1 MTTRKPPIKFNEL
14 APDLEV
20 QTAAGET
27 IRLSSLWA
35 KKTLVLAF
43 TRHFGCPQCKEMLS
57 ELVQI
62 NPELEQAGF
71 ILAVITQG
79 KPAETDRF
87 CSQYAPGI
95 LCISDPDRRAYRA
108 FGLRRGSLF
117 QTLFS
122 RHVWQS
128 NDRVKREK
136 GWKPGLAPQGQDTL
150 QMSGLFII
158 GSDGRVR
165 LPYYYDNIADHP
177 PVELLRKGFL
187 GTGWHQ
193 SFDSPITPR
202 E

>member
-1 MTTRKPPIKFNEL
+1 MTPRKIPLKFNDL

-27 IRLSSLWA
+27 TRLSALWV

-71 ILAVITQG
+71 TLAVVTQG
-79 KPAETDRF
+79 KPAETDNF
-87 CSQYAPGI
+87 CAQYAPGI
-95 LCISDPDRRAYRA
+95 LCLSDPDRRVYRA
-108 FGLRRGSLF
+108 FGLKQGSLF
-117 QTLFS
+117 QTILS
-122 RHVWQS
+122 RQVWRA
-128 NDRVKREK
+128 NNRVKKEK
-136 GWKPGLAPQGQDTL
+136 GWKPELAPQGQDTM

-158 GSDGRVR
+158 GNDGRIR

-187 GTGWHQ
+187 GTGWHPP
-193 SFDSPITPR
+193 FDSPLSPN